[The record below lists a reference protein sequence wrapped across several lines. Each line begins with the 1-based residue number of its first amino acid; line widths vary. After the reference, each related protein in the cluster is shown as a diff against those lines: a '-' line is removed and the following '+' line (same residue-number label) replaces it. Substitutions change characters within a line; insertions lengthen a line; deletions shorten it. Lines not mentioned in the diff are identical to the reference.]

1 MIVEAALLAGSVVFT
16 GSLWFA
22 KKMVERADR
31 LDEKKATAK
40 TEIENCPAWD
50 AWSNEALRAKIKAL
64 EALQHR
70 WRQQWASSPMPP
82 ALADH
87 IRQRVAKIDLTLKTI
102 EDELFKRALGE

>member
-1 MIVEAALLAGSVVFT
+1 RMRRRYSIARANRQTVERRAMRTLRDLRISTGPNHMIVEAALLAGSVVFT

-50 AWSNEALRAKIKAL
+50 ARG
-64 EALQHR
+64 
-70 WRQQWASSPMPP
+70 P
-82 ALADH
+82 
-87 IRQRVAKIDLTLKTI
+87 T
-102 EDELFKRALGE
+102 KRCAPRSKR